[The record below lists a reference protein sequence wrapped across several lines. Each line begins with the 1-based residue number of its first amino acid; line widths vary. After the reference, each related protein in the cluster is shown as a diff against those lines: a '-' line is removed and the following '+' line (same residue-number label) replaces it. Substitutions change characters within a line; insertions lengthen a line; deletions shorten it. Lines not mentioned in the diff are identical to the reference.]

1 MSELTVPATSIPIP
15 ARPKLRAW
23 LRLIG
28 VVAIPL
34 AAGALAMLLAQLVG
48 VTGRGRSAT
57 FYGVQLVAA
66 IVVAQRTFGLR
77 TIGLGRLPG
86 LAAMGWPAALVGV
99 RLVPWLLLIPVQG
112 WTHDPM
118 LLLTALVYFLL
129 FNAAAEEVLFRGLL
143 LQGIRG
149 LGAGVLMAATASSVV
164 FALFH
169 FGSGL
174 LFLSVFAADGLAFCA
189 LRLRANSLYPPIAA
203 HAALNFMTAALL
215 VSATVVSDARAIGYV
230 VLVVVVDV
238 AFYVASSRLRRVAS

>member
-1 MSELTVPATSIPIP
+1 MRWCPPVGSPWRFRSRCWRRLWGSPSRPGRRLPRRRWRPSRWKDENPTKSSILRGPLMGELAAPATSVPIH

-86 LAAMGWPAALVGV
+86 PAAMGWPAALVGV
-99 RLVPWLLLIPVQG
+99 RLVPWLLFIPVQG

-149 LGAGVLMAATASSVV
+149 
-164 FALFH
+164 
-169 FGSGL
+169 
-174 LFLSVFAADGLAFCA
+174 
-189 LRLRANSLYPPIAA
+189 
-203 HAALNFMTAALL
+203 
-215 VSATVVSDARAIGYV
+215 
-230 VLVVVVDV
+230 
-238 AFYVASSRLRRVAS
+238 